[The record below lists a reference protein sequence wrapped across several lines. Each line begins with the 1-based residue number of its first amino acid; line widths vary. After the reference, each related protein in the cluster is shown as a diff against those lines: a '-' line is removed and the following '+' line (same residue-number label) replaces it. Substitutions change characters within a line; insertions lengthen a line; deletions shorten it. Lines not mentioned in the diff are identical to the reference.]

1 MAITEQRKPNRLAN
15 ETSTYLLQHANNPV
29 DWFPWSAEALQKSR
43 SENKPILLS
52 VGYSACH
59 WCHVMEHESFEDE
72 TTAELMNELFVNIK
86 VDREERPDIDEIYMK
101 AVQLL
106 TGHGGWPMTVF
117 LTPDLQP
124 FYAGTYFPPVDKH
137 GMPSFKRLLASV
149 HKAWKDQREN
159 VLEGAQEITEHLA
172 LFDQVPKGDSDL
184 DRKAVEHALEH
195 FSGML
200 DRTWGGFS
208 PTGPKFPSCGIIDL
222 SLRHARQGLEAKAD
236 LALEMV
242 YKNLDQMAYGGIHD
256 HIGGGFARY
265 SVDKYWTVPHF
276 EKMLYDNA
284 LLCRNYLD
292 GYLLTGRTY
301 WREVARDLLD
311 FVLRELTAPEGP
323 FFCSLDA
330 DSEGEEGKFYVW
342 TPPEIKEVLG
352 GEDGR
357 WFCDVFSI
365 TDSGNF
371 EHGKSV
377 PRFNASLEET
387 VKKCGLTEEDFWKRV
402 NPLKQK
408 LLAVRDTRV
417 RPGRDEK
424 ILTSWSALMIS
435 AYASGFAVLSD
446 QRYVEAARKA
456 AAFILDN
463 MWKNGALYRTYGR
476 GQTKLKGYLDD
487 YAYFLQAL
495 LDLAAVD
502 PDPRWLNSAIEITE
516 SMIKQFH
523 DTADGG
529 FFYTSHDH
537 EKLIT
542 RTRIFLDS
550 SVPAPTSVAVLG
562 MLRLGVLTGRD
573 NYTRLGVEVM
583 RLYGKAM
590 EKAYFQFASM
600 LAALEFHL
608 SRKIEIA
615 LIADTKTSDWRQVLV
630 AVHSTYLP
638 NASMVVGEPDNAVQ
652 SPSPLLQSRGLVD
665 GKTTVYVCQN
675 YACDKPLTEI
685 AAIKGRL
692 IELAAE
698 A

>member
-1 MAITEQRKPNRLAN
+1 VPSTKRRKPNRLAN

-29 DWFPWSAEALQKSR
+29 DWYPWSEEALTR
-43 SENKPILLS
+43 AREEIKPILLS

-72 TTAELMNELFVNIK
+72 ATAELMNELFVNIK

-117 LTPDLQP
+117 LTPDLKP
-124 FYAGTYFPPVDKH
+124 FYAGTYFPPVDRH
-137 GMPSFKRLLASV
+137 GMPSFRRLMASV

-159 VLEGAQEITEHLA
+159 VLEGADEITERLS
-172 LFDQVPKGDSDL
+172 LFDQVPKGDTAL
-184 DRKAVEHALEH
+184 NGAVMDQAIEH
-195 FSGML
+195 FSHLL

-222 SLRHARQGLEAKAD
+222 ALRRAMRAD
-236 LALEMV
+236 EPIKRLALEMIN
-242 YKNLDQMAYGGIHD
+242 KNLDQMAYGGIHD
-256 HIGGGFARY
+256 HLGGGFARY
-265 SVDKYWTVPHF
+265 CVDKHWTVPHF

-292 GYLLTGRTY
+292 GYLLSGRNL
-301 WREVARDLLD
+301 WRRVAADLLD
-311 FVLRELTAPEGP
+311 FVLREMTAPEGP
-323 FFCSLDA
+323 FYCSLDA

-342 TPPEIKEVLG
+342 TPTEVKKELG
-352 GEDGR
+352 EAGGK
-357 WFCDVFSI
+357 WFCEVFSI
-365 TDSGNF
+365 TDGGNF
-371 EHGKSV
+371 EHGASV
-377 PRFNASLEET
+377 PRFSAELDELCRKFN
-387 VKKCGLTEEDFWKRV
+387 LTEEEFWNKAD
-402 NPLKQK
+402 PLREQ
-408 LLAVRDTRV
+408 LLAARGQRI

-424 ILTSWSALMIS
+424 ILTSWSSLMIS
-435 AYASGFAVLSD
+435 AFASGYGVLRD
-446 QRYVEAARKA
+446 ERYLHSARKA
-456 AAFILDN
+456 AAFILDS
-463 MWKNGALYRTYGR
+463 MWKEGVLYRTYGR

-495 LDLAAVD
+495 VDLAATD
-502 PDPRWLNSAIEITE
+502 LDPRWLSSAIDLSDSLIT
-516 SMIKQFH
+516 QFH

-550 SVPAPTSVAVLG
+550 SVPAPTSVAAFAL
-562 MLRLGVLTGRD
+562 LRLGVLTGREQ
-573 NYTRLGVEVM
+573 YTRLAVDVM

-590 EKAYFQFASM
+590 EKTYFQFAS
-600 LAALEFHL
+600 LLSAVDFHL
-608 SRKIEIA
+608 ARKLEIA
-615 LIADTKTSDWRQVLV
+615 IIADGKKPDWSEMLM

-638 NASMVVGEPDNAVQ
+638 NAAMVVGEPQNGTQ
-652 SPSPLLQSRGLVD
+652 SLSPLLQSRALVD

-675 YACDKPLTEI
+675 YTCDKPLTDVG
-685 AAIKGRL
+685 AIKSRL
-692 IELAAE
+692 EELSRAP
-698 A
+698 